1 MKKNTKHVFVN
12 NETLCKHMP
21 LFAVVLGTG
30 IIDKFVKSFV
40 TYMSSRRTSKASCF
54 VDIHVINK
62 VLTISTY

>member
-1 MKKNTKHVFVN
+1 
-12 NETLCKHMP
+12 MP